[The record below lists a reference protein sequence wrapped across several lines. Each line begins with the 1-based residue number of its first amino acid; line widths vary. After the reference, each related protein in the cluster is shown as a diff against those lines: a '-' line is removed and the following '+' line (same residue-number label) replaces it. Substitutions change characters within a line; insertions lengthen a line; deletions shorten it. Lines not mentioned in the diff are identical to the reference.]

1 MSKRPVVAIVVA
13 LIVVAGAAGS
23 WRVSRVLPGSFEA
36 GGDHWA
42 LSAQEAPVISA
53 YLYAGSHRAEAAS
66 VPCYCGCRDL
76 GHGNLLDCFVTP
88 RGDYEPHASAC
99 AVCLDE
105 LADLRRIL
113 DVGEG
118 VEAARAHIDATYSG
132 LGKPTNTP

>member
-1 MSKRPVVAIVVA
+1 MSKRPVVAMVVA

-23 WRVSRVLPGSFEA
+23 WGVSRVVSGCPGSGA
-36 GGDHWA
+36 DWT
-42 LSAQEAPVISA
+42 LSAQEAPVVSA
-53 YLYAGSHRAEAAS
+53 YLYAGSHRAEAARI
-66 VPCYCGCRDL
+66 PCYCGCRDL

-88 RGDYEPHASAC
+88 GGDYEPHASAC

-113 DVGEG
+113 DLGEG

>member
-1 MSKRPVVAIVVA
+1 MSKRPVLAVVVA
-13 LIVVAGAAGS
+13 LIVVAVAAGS
-23 WRVSRVLPGSFEA
+23 WRVSRVVSGSPESGA
-36 GGDHWA
+36 DWT
-42 LSAQEAPVISA
+42 LSAQEAPVVSA
-53 YLYAGSHRAEAAS
+53 YLYAGSHRAEAARI
-66 VPCYCGCRDL
+66 PCYCGCRDL
-76 GHGNLLDCFVTP
+76 GHGNLLDCFITSK
-88 RGDYEPHASAC
+88 GDYQPHASVC